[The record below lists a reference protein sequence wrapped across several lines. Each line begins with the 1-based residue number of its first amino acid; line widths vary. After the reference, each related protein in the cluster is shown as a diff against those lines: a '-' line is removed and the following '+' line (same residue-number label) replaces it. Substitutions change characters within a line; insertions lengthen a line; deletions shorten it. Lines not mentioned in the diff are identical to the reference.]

1 MTGAELLLNI
11 AGGVALLLWGVRMVR
26 TGIMRAW
33 GSGFRRVLARSMHSA
48 LTAWLAGLGVTTILQ
63 SSTATASLAVSFA
76 SKGLI
81 ATSTGLALM
90 LGADLGSTL
99 VVQLLSFGVHF
110 LSPVLILVGVIAF
123 MATESGIA
131 RHLGRALV
139 GLGLVLLSL
148 TLIVAASEPLRDS
161 PVTQSVLGAIGG
173 EPIIAFLLAA
183 LLTWLAHSSVATILF
198 IMSLVTGGAISLQ
211 LGLVLVLG
219 ANAGAGIVPFVLSLS
234 DTPTA
239 RRIPLGNLMFRA
251 IGALLALPFL
261 SEIMPWLAQL
271 NGGDARQIANL
282 HTAFNLALAI
292 VFLPLVGPVARLVEK
307 LMPEN
312 REVEGQVRPRY
323 LDPAIVRKPTL
334 ALAAAS
340 REVLRMADIVETML
354 RDLID
359 VFQTNDAKLIARIS
373 NLDDDVDTLY
383 EAIKLYLTEA
393 SRVDTTEE
401 ESRRI
406 VDAITFTTN
415 LEHVGDI
422 IDKNLLEIAQ
432 KKIRNRLSFS
442 DEGWRELEAMH
453 ARVVNNM
460 QLAIGVYM
468 SGDLDPARQLLAQKE
483 KLREI
488 ERVGSEQHL
497 ERLRS
502 GRVQSIETSS
512 LHLDIIRDLK
522 RINSHLTSVA
532 YPILDAHG
540 VLRHTRLRKE
550 PLQPENS
557 APQPD
562 DTLADLPGDSGAGAV
577 PKGA

>member
-1 MTGAELLLNI
+1 MNGVDLLINI
-11 AGGVALLLWGVRMVR
+11 AGGVAMLLWGVRMVR
-26 TGIMRAW
+26 TGILRAW
-33 GSGFRRVLARSMHSA
+33 GSDFRRVLASSLHNP

-63 SSTATASLAVSFA
+63 SSTATATLAVSFA
-76 SKGLI
+76 SKGLVT
-81 ATSTGLALM
+81 TSAGLALM
-90 LGADLGSTL
+90 LGADLGSTF
-99 VVQLLSFGVHF
+99 VVQVLSFGLHWM
-110 LSPVLILVGVIAF
+110 SPLLILIGVVAF
-123 MATESGIA
+123 MATESSMA

-148 TLIVAASEPLRDS
+148 SLIVGASEPLRDS
-161 PVTQSVLGAIGG
+161 AVMQTVLESIGRA
-173 EPIIAFLLAA
+173 PFIAFVLAA
-183 LLTWLAHSSVATILF
+183 LLTWLAHSSVATVLF
-198 IMSLVTGGAISLQ
+198 IMSLVSSGAIPIE

-219 ANAGAGIVPFVLSLS
+219 ANAGAGIVPFVLSLG
-234 DTPTA
+234 DTPAA
-239 RRIPLGNLMFRA
+239 RRIPLGNLLFRA
-251 IGALLALPFL
+251 IGAILVVPFL
-261 SEIMPWLAQL
+261 GFVAPYLSLL

-292 VFLPLVGPVARLVEK
+292 VFLPLTGIVAKIVERI
-307 LMPEN
+307 LPES
-312 REVEGQVRPRY
+312 RDVEGQVRPRY
-323 LDPAIVRKPTL
+323 LDPTLVKKPSL

-354 RDLID
+354 RDLIE
-359 VFQTNDAKLIARIS
+359 VFRTNDAKIIARIS
-373 NLDDDVDTLY
+373 NLDDDVDMLY

-393 SRVDTTEE
+393 SRVDTSEE

-422 IDKNLLEIAQ
+422 IDKNLLELAQ
-432 KKIRNRLSFS
+432 KKIRNKLSFS
-442 DEGWRELEAMH
+442 KEGLAELEAMH
-453 ARVVNNM
+453 ARVVDNM

-468 SGDLDPARQLLAQKE
+468 SGDVDPARQLLAQKE
-483 KLREI
+483 TLREL
-488 ERVGSEQHL
+488 ERIGSEQHL

-540 VLRHTRLRKE
+540 VLRRSRLRKE
-550 PLQPENS
+550 PLQPDPVP
-557 APQPD
+557 AGPG
-562 DTLADLPGDSGAGAV
+562 DTLADTPGGTTPVRLPGA
-577 PKGA
+577 